1 MKGIRPEKLKKMVKE
16 EISSILREKIQ
27 DPRIREKYLTITD
40 VEFSSD
46 LKHVNVYIYVHNKEE
61 SEIVFSGLKS
71 ASKFIQEEIGKHLK
85 LRYTP
90 IVHFKEDKTLDRG
103 MKVIEILNKIRDEE
117 NNFDNKESQ

>member
-16 EISSILREKIQ
+16 EVSLILREKIQ
-27 DPRIREKYLTITD
+27 DPRIREKYLTVTD

-46 LKHVNVYIYVHNKEE
+46 LKHVDIYIYVHDKEE
-61 SEIVFSGLKS
+61 KELVFAGLKS

-90 IVHFKEDKTLDRG
+90 IVHFKEDETLDRG
-103 MKVIEILNKIRDEE
+103 MKVIEILNKIKDEE
-117 NNFDNKESQ
+117 SNRDNKES

>member
-1 MKGIRPEKLKKMVKE
+1 MKGLRPEKLKKMVKE
-16 EISSILREKIQ
+16 EISLILREKIQ

-46 LKHVNVYIYVHNKEE
+46 LKHVDIYIYVHNKDEVK
-61 SEIVFSGLKS
+61 IVFQGLKS
-71 ASKFIQEEIGKHLK
+71 AAKFIQEEIGKDLK

-103 MKVIEILNKIRDEE
+103 MKVIELLNKIKDEE
-117 NNFDNKESQ
+117 DIRDNKES

>member
-16 EISSILREKIQ
+16 EVSLILREKIQ
-27 DPRIREKYLTITD
+27 DPRIREKYLTVTD

-46 LKHVNVYIYVHNKEE
+46 LKHVDIYIYVHNKEE
-61 SEIVFSGLKS
+61 KELVFAGLKS
-71 ASKFIQEEIGKHLK
+71 ASKFIQEEIGKDLK

-103 MKVIEILNKIRDEE
+103 MKVIEILNKIKDEE
-117 NNFDNKESQ
+117 SNRDNKES

>member
-27 DPRIREKYLTITD
+27 DPRLREKYLTVTD

-46 LKHVNVYIYVHNKEE
+46 LKHVDVYIYVHNQEE
-61 SEIVFSGLKS
+61 KDSVFSGLKS
-71 ASKFIQEEIGKHLK
+71 ASKFIQEEIGRELK

-90 IVHFKEDKTLDRG
+90 IVHFKEDKTLDKG
-103 MKVIEILNKIRDEE
+103 MRVIELLNKIKDEE
-117 NNFDNKESQ
+117 DSRDNKES